1 MTTEDKK
8 LKKTK
13 NKMLNDQITFDFF
26 GGVLEKEIV
35 TPKPKKEKKEKD
47 ITQINE
53 TKHICVKRNHKK
65 KVRRIGKIRR

>member
-1 MTTEDKK
+1 MATEDKK

-26 GGVLEKEIV
+26 GGVLEQEIS
-35 TPKPKKEKKEKD
+35 TPKPKKEKD

-53 TKHICVKRNHKK
+53 TKHICVKRDHKK
-65 KVRRIGKIRR
+65 KVRRIRKIRR